1 LRELLQASQ
10 DSLRKVDAVLDEAR
24 AIAGNVRGASTDLDA
39 LRAEVEASLR
49 RIDHLIQEVNRRWPF
64 KRDTQIQV
72 P

>member
-1 LRELLQASQ
+1 
-10 DSLRKVDAVLDEAR
+10 
-24 AIAGNVRGASTDLDA
+24 VRGATTDLDA
-39 LRAEVEASLR
+39 LRAEVETSLR